1 MCRPGISS
9 PGHRVDDPVLLLITQ
24 IGQLAPTLL
33 MVGVITY
40 LLVYA
45 VAMIRD
51 IDNPFEYPNGRA
63 GAADVD
69 LGVLESCETRLHGLA
84 AAMGSQSITTKTR

>member
-1 MCRPGISS
+1 VSAGYLIAEVTGLMIL
-9 PGHRVDDPVLLLITQ
+9 VLLLITQ

-33 MVGVITY
+33 TVGVITY

-45 VAMIRD
+45 MAMIRD
-51 IDNPFEYPNGRA
+51 IDNPFEYPNGKV

-69 LGVLESCETRLHGLA
+69 LGVLESSETRLRDLA
-84 AAMGSQSITTKTR
+84 AAMGAESIPTEAR